1 MAVLAP
7 EQTRAKS
14 GEVEV
19 ELTERGKGRPILFLH
34 PGHPAGRVDPSA
46 RVIELLAQDARVIAP
61 THPGFGAGQAPRH
74 LTTIDDLAYLYLDL
88 METLNLRNCV
98 VVGASLGGWIAA
110 EMAVKTTERMSHL
123 VLADSVGIKAG
134 DREAR
139 DIADIYAM
147 TDRQLAEIVY
157 ADPARMMPNTKA
169 LPESELMLMARSR
182 EATGRYA
189 WTPYMHN
196 PKLKQ
201 RLHRVRI
208 PALVLWGEADRVVT
222 PDYGRAFAA
231 ALPDA
236 RFATIEGAGHFP
248 HLEQPD
254 AFAAQILEFLQETGR

>member
-1 MAVLAP
+1 MAASALEVN
-7 EQTRAKS
+7 RAEL
-14 GEVEV
+14 GDVGV

-46 RVIELLAQDARVIAP
+46 RVLELLAQDARIIAP
-61 THPGFGAGQAPRH
+61 THPGFGIGPAPRH
-74 LTTIDDLAYLYLDL
+74 LTSVDDLAYLYLDL
-88 METLNLRNCV
+88 MEMLNLRDCV
-98 VVGASLGGWIAA
+98 VVGVSLGGWIAA

-147 TDRQLAEIVY
+147 TDKQLAEIVY
-157 ADPARMMPNTKA
+157 ADPAKMLPNTKA
-169 LPESELMLMARSR
+169 LPESELTLMARSR

-201 RLHRVRI
+201 RLHRIRI
-208 PALVLWGEADRVVT
+208 PTLVLWGDSDRVVK
-222 PDYGRAFAA
+222 PDYGRALAA
-231 ALPDA
+231 AIPDA
-236 RFATIEGAGHFP
+236 RFASIEDAGHFP

-254 AFAAQILEFLQETGR
+254 AFVRRIVEFLQETAR